1 MAVPTHRFTLSQEM
15 EDLLNGLGREGFH
28 TMLRSE
34 ADARWTRFMA
44 DNKAAVEQEGR
55 RLSALGYQG
64 DVGVKMFRSARYY
77 RGARHEADVR
87 SETSSTSGQEG
98 GRREYIATPPHL
110 LPLMDEHVEKHC
122 FGKEPMSPAEG
133 WARFEQEYSQAVRM
147 AVQGLTG
154 TDKLSMPDAQA
165 KIKKAYKNRQY
176 LKRRQRKAAAAR
188 AATIAAIEAD
198 A

>member
-1 MAVPTHRFTLSQEM
+1 MAVPTHRFALSQNM
-15 EDLLNGLGREGFH
+15 EDLLNGLSREGFH

-34 ADARWTRFMA
+34 ADARWTQFIA
-44 DNKAAVEQEGR
+44 ENAEAVEQEGQ
-55 RLSALGYQG
+55 RLAELGYRG
-64 DVGVKMFRSARYY
+64 NVGVKMFRSARYY
-77 RGARHEADVR
+77 RGARQDADAR
-87 SETSSTSGQEG
+87 SEVSSASEEG
-98 GRREYIATPPHL
+98 RRREYIATPGHL

-133 WARFEQEYSQAVRM
+133 WAHFQAEYSQAVRM

-176 LKRRQRKAAAAR
+176 LKRRQRQAAAVR
-188 AATIAAIEAD
+188 AAAIAAIEAE